1 MTAAWTEI
9 LIKTCS
15 FEGTRSLVLVQSLN
29 FICSQTL
36 IWKSSASPAGFETA
50 TVTIWIKQTCDTE
63 RGGGE
68 WWELNLV
75 HRSTSRRQCCGAR
88 QWSKLRESVPGD
100 RRPMAALCQ
109 AAETRK
115 EMSVE
120 KTLALHCFCRSS
132 RSRLFV
138 AIIEKKKKRSGGENL
153 QKAVWES
160 PFAWSQV
167 LMQTLWLH
175 RRESETLAQ
184 SEHTGIIFISSAWE
198 RRLKIYGRI

>member
-1 MTAAWTEI
+1 MRACDEFTSVNSFSFYQPSVTGNWYFNKPASKHPGEQKFFISWSEHSESENMPAVQSETWAQINNTCSCAMTAAWTEI

-75 HRSTSRRQCCGAR
+75 HRSTSRRQAVLQC
-88 QWSKLRESVPGD
+88 
-100 RRPMAALCQ
+100 MAV
-109 AAETRK
+109 K
-115 EMSVE
+115 
-120 KTLALHCFCRSS
+120 
-132 RSRLFV
+132 
-138 AIIEKKKKRSGGENL
+138 
-153 QKAVWES
+153 
-160 PFAWSQV
+160 
-167 LMQTLWLH
+167 
-175 RRESETLAQ
+175 
-184 SEHTGIIFISSAWE
+184 
-198 RRLKIYGRI
+198 